1 MAGTASAGEGGW
13 TYRDKDPPPG
23 YDGVNPQSTFK
34 PYLRD
39 LELWQAASDVPEE
52 KQGLKLVQVLTG
64 AAKAAVDTLT
74 VKEIKGAEGYPNVIK
89 KLKEAFEP
97 FVETAL
103 PRAMENAFYGQP
115 RGHKEGVSE
124 FLVRFQR
131 AQAVLKDEGIT
142 LPTKAAGYL
151 LPPLQAGQP
160 GQRVGGRL
168 VTWLAGDYSLDTV
181 LTNLRRLE
189 RVTSDHGKKIFFGEE
204 EDPENEPLGVYGAE
218 TGVVDPNNDED
229 DDDENWVY
237 LEDGQL
243 DGTFDEDE
251 VLEALATYQQVRK
264 QIKEQ
269 KLGRQFFK
277 PGDPS
282 RGKGYGGSR
291 PQGKQ
296 GFRPKGSG
304 QKGGKGESRRI
315 HIEQLKLRTRC
326 RNCGQL
332 GHWSRECKAP
342 SGARESH
349 APSSSSAASG
359 SQRSTFYWT
368 APPDK
373 PGLGTFFTFGDAL
386 RMQKRT
392 EVIEALSSFV
402 VTAEHQALVD
412 TAAQEGLI
420 GRTALLRLLS
430 VLRPHNLRAHWL
442 NKEATARGIGG
453 CARTIGVCE
462 LPVGI
467 AGVAGVLETTVVADD
482 VPLLLPVSL
491 LKALGAIVNLPESKL
506 QLTAVQAET
515 PMSTMASGHLAV
527 SVLDFGPQGWS
538 LPSACQGIRQD
549 QDFRLSGER
558 GSRQQF
564 GFHSM
569 CAPLAP
575 RDPPQHACLSCAA
588 GRGQSASATA
598 PPRARSNQV
607 GFKKLAGHLGQ
618 ALLGC
623 ALGAVAYGSVGL
635 DGPSS
640 FAAGY
645 EPSLGDFLRKSGGG
659 PNRQGPVLP
668 LLPGWQPQGA
678 GSHQGCVGTRLVFSR
693 AAGMGIRIG
702 YIVPSATLG
711 GC

>member
-1 MAGTASAGEGGW
+1 MSALLRRRQEDWTPLPDATNATGEEPLTPGLGKGRKGGRGSLGSIGSVSALQVSADKVFSMDDCPASPKRVRTLITIDNVLCERVTTLKKRLASAEVELAEKDEELSGLQEAVAHGSQQLTAKAAELHTLMDQHKLQGSKVAKLQKDSDLLHRHMAIDQWRHQVEALVEQEQEDAVKIRERREHQRQIEVFQEVLHIPFFYFPVFYTASGCVQSLTGAASFSPKTIFLQWYSNVWADVTGASLRLLALRPDSAADLREEQLGKAD
-13 TYRDKDPPPG
+13 YLEIPDPPGG

-74 VKEIKGAEGYPNVIK
+74 VKEIKGAEGYPNVK

-151 LPPLQAGQP
+151 LFRQANLDSELEA
-160 GQRVGGRL
+160 RL

-218 TGVVDPNNDED
+218 TVAVDPNEDD

-237 LEDGQL
+237 LEEGQL

-291 PQGKQ
+291 PQGKH
-296 GFRPKGSG
+296 GFRPKMSG

-342 SGARESH
+342 LERGRAMRPPRRRLPPVPRGQPFIGPRLRTSRAW
-349 APSSSSAASG
+349 APSL
-359 SQRSTFYWT
+359 
-368 APPDK
+368 P
-373 PGLGTFFTFGDAL
+373 L
-386 RMQKRT
+386 
-392 EVIEALSSFV
+392 
-402 VTAEHQALVD
+402 
-412 TAAQEGLI
+412 
-420 GRTALLRLLS
+420 
-430 VLRPHNLRAHWL
+430 
-442 NKEATARGIGG
+442 AT
-453 CARTIGVCE
+453 
-462 LPVGI
+462 
-467 AGVAGVLETTVVADD
+467 
-482 VPLLLPVSL
+482 
-491 LKALGAIVNLPESKL
+491 
-506 QLTAVQAET
+506 
-515 PMSTMASGHLAV
+515 
-527 SVLDFGPQGWS
+527 
-538 LPSACQGIRQD
+538 
-549 QDFRLSGER
+549 LSGCR
-558 GSRQQF
+558 
-564 GFHSM
+564 
-569 CAPLAP
+569 
-575 RDPPQHACLSCAA
+575 
-588 GRGQSASATA
+588 
-598 PPRARSNQV
+598 
-607 GFKKLAGHLGQ
+607 K
-618 ALLGC
+618 
-623 ALGAVAYGSVGL
+623 
-635 DGPSS
+635 GP
-640 FAAGY
+640 
-645 EPSLGDFLRKSGGG
+645 K
-659 PNRQGPVLP
+659 
-668 LLPGWQPQGA
+668 
-678 GSHQGCVGTRLVFSR
+678 
-693 AAGMGIRIG
+693 
-702 YIVPSATLG
+702 
-711 GC
+711 